1 MRPIIWGV
9 ILTFMGGFF
18 WVIFSVIYGFGLGLG
33 GTENPT
39 LQALVYIFGFLF
51 FFSVPIAIVA
61 EIVRWARRRRTR
73 PTQPPVPSLEVR
85 YCSNCGRPLR
95 LGSLFCDKCG
105 AKL

>member
-18 WVIFSVIYGFGLGLG
+18 WVIFSVIYGIGLGLG
-33 GTENPT
+33 GTQNPT

-61 EIVRWARRRRTR
+61 EIVRWARRRRAR
-73 PTQPPVPSLEVR
+73 PAEAPVASPELR
-85 YCSNCGRPLR
+85 YCPNCGRQLR
-95 LGSLFCDKCG
+95 PSSMFCDKCG
-105 AKL
+105 AKQ